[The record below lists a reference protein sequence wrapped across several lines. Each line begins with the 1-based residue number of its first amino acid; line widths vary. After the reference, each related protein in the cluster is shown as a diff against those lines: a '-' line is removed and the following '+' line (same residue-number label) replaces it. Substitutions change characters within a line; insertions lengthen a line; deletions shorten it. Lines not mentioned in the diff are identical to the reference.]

1 MSCSSTCCTAC
12 STDASSHAAATL
24 GRCRPTARAELHA
37 RSRLGAVRVPH
48 LALIAAR
55 LLALLRFAKSL
66 RSGRWIASRPSPGG
80 LQHDSVGV
88 KIHVHVHVAVHL
100 SSLMILL
107 GQKRWHRPPRFG
119 NHQAKFT
126 RDRSGG
132 IYSYQMCRTLP
143 LAQGAVLHRAVPP
156 SDAWASMQERTTR
169 GPLCG
174 CRCCYSY

>member
-1 MSCSSTCCTAC
+1 M
-12 STDASSHAAATL
+12 L
-24 GRCRPTARAELHA
+24 GWRGGELLLHLLHRLQHGRLVTPPPPLADVAPPHA
-37 RSRLGAVRVPH
+37 RSCTLGAVRVPP

-55 LLALLRFAKSL
+55 LLRFTKSL

-88 KIHVHVHVAVHL
+88 KIHVHVHVHVAVHL

-143 LAQGAVLHRAVPP
+143 LAQGVVLHRAVPP
-156 SDAWASMQERTTR
+156 SDAWASVQERITR
-169 GPLCG
+169 GPL
-174 CRCCYSY
+174 